1 MIVFLNKKKLSKEAS
16 ELLLKLFPNGGLY
29 AEDLILK
36 RLRELSPND
45 LLENS
50 NVSFFEAKRE
60 ISKAVEEEFT
70 CEVRLEGSEPIND
83 YKPFHEEHD
92 KEIKKLKEI
101 AAEEEARLK
110 KEVKQEDKSEEIE
123 GTIDLKENVVLNE
136 KSEVINDNEKDEKQE
151 IKKEQVVLSEL
162 KPSVKK
168 NLLKIK
174 SKSKLKINTK
184 I

>member
-1 MIVFLNKKKLSKEAS
+1 MFLNKKKLSKEAS
-16 ELLLKLFPNGGLY
+16 ALLLKLFPNGGLY

-60 ISKAVEEEFT
+60 ISKAVEEEIT
-70 CEVRLEGSEPIND
+70 CEIRLEGSEPIND

-101 AAEEEARLK
+101 ATEEEARLNEEVK
-110 KEVKQEDKSEEIE
+110 KEDESEEAE
-123 GTIDLKENVVLNE
+123 ESIDLEENVVLNE
-136 KSEVINDNEKDEKQE
+136 KSEGINDKGKEDVQ
-151 IKKEQVVLSEL
+151 KEQVVLTEMKS
-162 KPSVKK
+162 SAKK
-168 NLLKIK
+168 NPFKFK
-174 SKSKLKINTK
+174 SKTKSKLKFDAK

>member
-16 ELLLKLFPNGGLY
+16 ALLLKLFPNGGLY

-36 RLRELSPND
+36 RLRELSPKD

-50 NVSFFEAKRE
+50 KVSFFEAKRE
-60 ISKAVEEEFT
+60 ISKAVEEELT

-101 AAEEEARLK
+101 AAEEESRLREKVK
-110 KEVKQEDKSEEIE
+110 KEDKPKEIE
-123 GTIDLKENVVLNE
+123 GRVDLKGNVVLNE
-136 KSEVINDNEKDEKQE
+136 KSEGINDSEKKE
-151 IKKEQVVLSEL
+151 IQKEQVVLTGL
-162 KPSVKK
+162 KSSVKK
-168 NLLKIK
+168 NLLKLKSK
-174 SKSKLKINTK
+174 SKSKLKIDAK

>member
-16 ELLLKLFPNGGLY
+16 ALLLKLFPNGGLY

-45 LLENS
+45 WSENS

-83 YKPFHEEHD
+83 YRPFHEEHD
-92 KEIKKLKEI
+92 KEIKRLKEI
-101 AAEEEARLK
+101 AAEEEELLRK
-110 KEVKQEDKSEEIE
+110 KEKKEDNSEEIE
-123 GTIDLKENVVLNE
+123 GSIDLKENVVLNE
-136 KSEVINDNEKDEKQE
+136 KSEGLNDNEKNEKQE
-151 IKKEQVVLSEL
+151 IQKEQVVLTEL
-162 KPSVKK
+162 KSSVKK
-168 NLLKIK
+168 NLLKLK